1 MRSGRALYRSG
12 LLSFEEHGSCLLPG
26 ILHKVSLVEA
36 SDGFGRRLTLVHH
49 AHTGEYS
56 LIMACQ
62 PQGAGLA
69 DDDVEDA
76 WVAGWA
82 GLMEALGSELGVT
95 QMAVTVDTS
104 PDSGIRFRRQLSR
117 RIVDDAPDLAA
128 RAMAQV
134 MDLYATGGAR
144 SDVLLTLTFRYRNA
158 RDGKYLQAE
167 EAARRIGQ
175 LIPDIQ
181 ARIGAAGGGSPRCLD
196 AQETARLIRLAY
208 DPAASDAFDSQDGY
222 PHVAWRDAGPVACE
236 AHWDWYRHD
245 SAVSRTWQMCDPPAS
260 NVTADTLARL
270 LGPLDDCDRK
280 RVTVLF
286 HILPPDRTAFLA
298 EQNRQRAANQVS

>member
-1 MRSGRALYRSG
+1 MASVRSGRALYRSG

-175 LIPDIQ
+175 LVPDIQ
-181 ARIGAAGGGSPRCLD
+181 ARIGAAGGGSPAVLMRRRLQGLSGSPMIPRLPTRSTVRTGIRMSRGAMPALWHARRIGTGTVMIPPCPGRGRCV
-196 AQETARLIRLAY
+196 IRLQA
-208 DPAASDAFDSQDGY
+208 
-222 PHVAWRDAGPVACE
+222 
-236 AHWDWYRHD
+236 
-245 SAVSRTWQMCDPPAS
+245 M
-260 NVTADTLARL
+260 
-270 LGPLDDCDRK
+270 
-280 RVTVLF
+280 
-286 HILPPDRTAFLA
+286 
-298 EQNRQRAANQVS
+298 